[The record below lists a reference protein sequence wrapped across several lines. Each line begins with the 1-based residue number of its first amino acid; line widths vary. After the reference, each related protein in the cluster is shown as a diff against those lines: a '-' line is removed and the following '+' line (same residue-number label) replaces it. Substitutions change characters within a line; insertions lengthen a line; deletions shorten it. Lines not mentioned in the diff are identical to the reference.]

1 MKNRKAKVLKL
12 QASKPRN
19 PLVVHAARRKAG
31 THQKSRKAERRQ
43 QQAQLKQ
50 ALGRREDSGHE

>member
-12 QASKPRN
+12 EASKPRN
-19 PLVVHAARRKAG
+19 PLVAHAAKRKAG

-43 QQAQLKQ
+43 QQAQLRSH
-50 ALGRREDSGHE
+50 AVHD